1 MESNI
6 SLFFF
11 RKYSQLVSKE
21 YKIITTYIVIVRRD
35 NRRFEKILIF
45 LYVLLILSLID
56 QQAESNTFYQ
66 GVYTFIRSLK

>member
-45 LYVLLILSLID
+45 LYVLLSLID